1 MRAALALTLL
11 VLTADPITWSDGPPL
26 PVGRDHHVTFLVEAE
41 RGGASL
47 YVAGGNTYQGVLSD
61 VRRAGI
67 AESMPDM
74 LGAWGK
80 SDSLPSPRAG
90 HSVAVTAAAV
100 VITGGKLAD
109 RSNTTETLIAPIEPY
124 GGLSPWRVTTPL
136 PAPRFHHT
144 MVAAG
149 DWVYVIGGLEQN
161 VSVATVYAA
170 RVARDSVGAWR
181 ELTALPRPRS
191 HHAAFVHDDALW
203 VVAGLD
209 GNPAGQN
216 TPLADVLR
224 APIGTDGSL
233 GAWSEVSRLDSALA
247 VFAAVVH
254 DGYVYVLGGVEN
266 NARFVNT
273 VQRAPLLAGGRVGAW
288 ERLASGLPTARA
300 HVHQTPVYRGRIY
313 SAGGSASRQV
323 TTAVHVGTFAP

>member
-26 PVGRDHHVTFLVEAE
+26 PVGRDHHVTFLVPPA
-41 RGGASL
+41 RGGAVL
-47 YVAGGNTYQGVLSD
+47 YVAGGNTYQGVLAD
-61 VRRAGI
+61 VWHAAIG
-67 AESMPDM
+67 ADGT
-74 LGAWGK
+74 LGAWTAG
-80 SDSLPSPRAG
+80 DSLPGGRAG
-90 HSVAVTAAAV
+90 HSVAVTERSV
-100 VITGGKLAD
+100 IITGGKLAD
-109 RSNTTETLIAPIEPY
+109 RKNTTATLTASIVPD
-124 GGLSPWRVTTPL
+124 GTLGPWRAATPL
-136 PAPRFHHT
+136 PTPRFHHASVSIHG
-144 MVAAG
+144 M
-149 DWVYVIGGLEQN
+149 VYVLGGLEEN
-161 VSVATVYAA
+161 VSVA
-170 RVARDSVGAWR
+170 SVVGAPVGADGAPGAWR

-191 HHAAFVHDDALW
+191 HHAAFVHDGALW

-224 APIGTDGSL
+224 APIGADGSL
-233 GAWSEVSRLDSALA
+233 GAWTEVSRLDSALA

-273 VQRAPLLAGGRVGAW
+273 VQRAPLLAGGRLGAW